1 MSIGSRTA
9 SFRDSAWEASM
20 KRNTNE
26 WLDRKVADWVSKAGS
41 VKNPSKK
48 YENLTAGTNKGI
60 LF

>member
-1 MSIGSRTA
+1 
-9 SFRDSAWEASM
+9 M

-26 WLDRKVADWVSKAGS
+26 WLDRKVAGWVSKGWIS
-41 VKNPSKK
+41 EESQQK